1 MPLGRRAGREDV
13 GDAGEAVD
21 SDGHAE
27 DRDPR
32 AGGVHRRFI
41 ADHARA
47 HHRRRAGEQSADAR
61 GLAARA
67 FRRSRPRQ
75 RAVRVLAER
84 RRERIARPHEHLA
97 LLLRSLGRADV
108 SALRFRRT
116 RRARR
121 AGAADADRRRLSA
134 QSSDPGRDPARR
146 AGLLSISRREGVARG
161 AEGDAR
167 CAAHDARCGRGKAQ
181 RGSGNDCGCAAGA
194 HRAVAGAADLRHDR
208 RKPARDRRRAGD
220 RDGHRAD
227 DELFP
232 RRIAE
237 RGSDGRDQGCRRRA
251 DHDRAATAARA
262 SGCARAGSSSPY
274 RLVSRRSAAR
284 ARHRKAESM
293 RKAERRTQNAER
305 RMKKW
310 GGRDFYVLRSA
321 FCVLRSSALAIL
333 VLGSLACAEK
343 TEKPRDE
350 TVPVTVAQVVKK
362 NVPLEIEAIG
372 NVQPLSTVE
381 IRALAGGQL
390 MRVWFK
396 EGDDV
401 ARGQML
407 FTIDPR
413 PYQATLQ
420 QAQANLAGDEALLR
434 NAESQQARYDDL
446 VKKDYVTKEEYSRIV
461 SAAEAARAVAA
472 ADRAAAENA
481 RLQLSYCEIRSPI
494 TGRTGGLKVYAGN
507 LVKAND
513 TTPLVVINQIEP
525 VRVQ

>member
-1 MPLGRRAGREDV
+1 MRR
-13 GDAGEAVD
+13 
-21 SDGHAE
+21 
-27 DRDPR
+27 
-32 AGGVHRRFI
+32 
-41 ADHARA
+41 
-47 HHRRRAGEQSADAR
+47 
-61 GLAARA
+61 
-67 FRRSRPRQ
+67 
-75 RAVRVLAER
+75 
-84 RRERIARPHEHLA
+84 
-97 LLLRSLGRADV
+97 
-108 SALRFRRT
+108 
-116 RRARR
+116 
-121 AGAADADRRRLSA
+121 
-134 QSSDPGRDPARR
+134 
-146 AGLLSISRREGVARG
+146 
-161 AEGDAR
+161 
-167 CAAHDARCGRGKAQ
+167 
-181 RGSGNDCGCAAGA
+181 
-194 HRAVAGAADLRHDR
+194 
-208 RKPARDRRRAGD
+208 
-220 RDGHRAD
+220 
-227 DELFP
+227 
-232 RRIAE
+232 
-237 RGSDGRDQGCRRRA
+237 
-251 DHDRAATAARA
+251 
-262 SGCARAGSSSPY
+262 
-274 RLVSRRSAAR
+274 
-284 ARHRKAESM
+284 
-293 RKAERRTQNAER
+293 AERRTQNAER

-420 QAQANLAGDEALLR
+420 QAQANLARDEALLR

-525 VRVQ
+525 VRVQFSIPQDQLATIHTSVTTNTEVHAGQARGTLSFIDNAVDPRTGTIALKATFPNRDRSLWPGQFVTVAMKVAERDDAIVVPARAVQVGQKGQYVYVVNGNAVEMRPIAVFRTIGQDTIVDKGLAVGEVVVTDGQLRLTPKSKIEIKG